1 MTPRKKKKPLL
12 TRIFGDKKGSKGGK
26 SKGGKKDAAADKQSR
41 ETPRTRL
48 QRSIAEMKQMKQ
60 LGEKDPERLARLLV
74 SLFREVQQKEAQ
86 DKQHFDEMVWNIVR
100 KNEQPEESGDQ
111 GETKPEE

>member
-1 MTPRKKKKPLL
+1 MSPRKKKKPLL
-12 TRIFGDKKGSKGGK
+12 TRIFGGKKGGK
-26 SKGGKKDAAADKQSR
+26 SKGGKKGATADKQSQ

-74 SLFREVQQKEAQ
+74 AMFREVQQKEEQ
-86 DKQHFDEMVWNIVR
+86 DKQRFDEMVWDIVH
-100 KNEQPEESGDQ
+100 KNEAPEEEGGN
-111 GETKPEE
+111 GETPPQ